1 MVSSCASGYVT
12 VLAITLRGVVV
23 AILVRTINANS
34 DEFENGC
41 HLKRVKDTKTG
52 VASTADAVS
61 MFMEKMLEQ
70 EVQS

>member
-1 MVSSCASGYVT
+1 MISSCASGYVT
-12 VLAITLRGVVV
+12 IPAITLRGVVV

-41 HLKRVKDTKTG
+41 HLKRIKNTKTG
-52 VASTADAVS
+52 AASTVDSVS
-61 MFMEKMLEQ
+61 MFMKKMLEQ